1 MRKSIIKQAKTKDE
15 AIRKALAEI
24 GKSRSEV
31 EIEIIEEG
39 SAGFLGLGSKDAV
52 VRISFDEDINEAMI
66 DLENE
71 IRYDSLKSG
80 EFDKEYNIK
89 DRSKYYE
96 AEARANYESQED
108 YESEND
114 SYEIYEKEG
123 RDFEANIHQITDDD
137 ENYGEYE
144 RLQKINSY
152 QENSSGQKSENVD
165 LTKELDERISKI
177 DNNENYEAHVVDP
190 WENESKEEK
199 SFENIDFDQENKEIS
214 DQENKEISDQENYKV
229 ISKSS
234 KITFESNSEVDLEN
248 YYKEDLKD
256 EEKKEKSSDL
266 AEDFKVEAKPTIA
279 QEKQQTDI
287 EKFYKAK
294 EFLENILKEMHFE
307 NPSVYGNLEGSIIKL
322 DAKVAEED
330 TGIAIGK
337 GGATLDAIELLV
349 RKSIDSRAN
358 NLRVNIDINNYKKRR
373 DEKIVE
379 LAADT
384 ARKVQRSKKPWN
396 LKYMNSYERRLAHE
410 EISKYPNI
418 TSHSEGME
426 PKRYIVVDYVD
437 DSEE

>member
-123 RDFEANIHQITDDD
+123 RDFEASIHQITDDD

-214 DQENKEISDQENYKV
+214 DQENYKV

-248 YYKEDLKD
+248 SEEDLKD

-426 PKRYIVVDYVD
+426 PKRYIVVDYLAD
-437 DSEE
+437 DED

>member
-96 AEARANYESQED
+96 DEARANYESQED

-123 RDFEANIHQITDDD
+123 RDFEASIHQITDDD

-152 QENSSGQKSENVD
+152 QENSKGHKSENVD

-214 DQENKEISDQENYKV
+214 DQENYKI

-248 YYKEDLKD
+248 SEEDIKD

-358 NLRVNIDINNYKKRR
+358 NLRVNVDINNYKKRR

>member
-96 AEARANYESQED
+96 DEARANYESQED

-123 RDFEANIHQITDDD
+123 RDFEASIHQITDDD

-190 WENESKEEK
+190 WENENKEEK
-199 SFENIDFDQENKEIS
+199 SFENIEFDQENKEIL
-214 DQENKEISDQENYKV
+214 DQENYKI

-234 KITFESNSEVDLEN
+234 KITFESNPEVDLEN
-248 YYKEDLKD
+248 SEEDLKD

-426 PKRYIVVDYVD
+426 PKRYIVVDYLAD
-437 DSEE
+437 DED

>member
-1 MRKSIIKQAKTKDE
+1 MRNSIIKQAKTKDE

-96 AEARANYESQED
+96 DEARANYESQED

-123 RDFEANIHQITDDD
+123 RDFEASIHQITDDD

-152 QENSSGQKSENVD
+152 QENSSGQKSKNVD
-165 LTKELDERISKI
+165 LTKKLDERISKI

-214 DQENKEISDQENYKV
+214 DQENYKV

-234 KITFESNSEVDLEN
+234 KITFESNPKVDQENSE
-248 YYKEDLKD
+248 EDLKD

-322 DAKVAEED
+322 NAKVAEED

-384 ARKVQRSKKPWN
+384 ARKVQRSKKSWN

-410 EISKYPNI
+410 EISKHPNV
-418 TSHSEGME
+418 TSHSEGIE
-426 PKRYIVVDYVD
+426 PKRYVVVSYLSD
-437 DSEE
+437 EEE